1 MVGLEL
7 IELANL
13 ASELTDEIVA
23 INAMSVTTFSWLFWE
38 VSVASRRTVSGGL
51 CTSFPALVDE
61 RGTSACNS

>member
-13 ASELTDEIVA
+13 ASELTDEIVG

-38 VSVASRRTVSGGL
+38 VSVVPASKQ
-51 CTSFPALVDE
+51 
-61 RGTSACNS
+61 